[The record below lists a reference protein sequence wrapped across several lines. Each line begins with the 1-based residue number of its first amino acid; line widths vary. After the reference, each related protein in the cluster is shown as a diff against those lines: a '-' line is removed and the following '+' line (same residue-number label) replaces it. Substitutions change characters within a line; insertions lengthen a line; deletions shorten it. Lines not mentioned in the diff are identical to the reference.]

1 MGCKK
6 LTRDAEIDIFFVYVS
21 FYFRKKRQQRPR
33 QLSAKRREQQ
43 LYQQTVSFKKYNFMK
58 NNRKQPK
65 SRRQTQKQPTETR
78 VIAHL
83 VTFSFSPFKYI
94 LSLLKKID
102 YLSFFPLWMRK
113 WQQQHHQEKQRF
125 NFSFLQQIIGKCHLF
140 YLSFP
145 IMFGMLQHS

>member
-1 MGCKK
+1 MKAYKVYHRLMGCKK
-6 LTRDAEIDIFFVYVS
+6 LTCDAENDIFFVYVS

-102 YLSFFPLWMRK
+102 YLSFFPFGCENGSNNIIRK
-113 WQQQHHQEKQRF
+113 SNALTFLFF
-125 NFSFLQQIIGKCHLF
+125 NK
-140 YLSFP
+140 
-145 IMFGMLQHS
+145 